1 MIDYEAYCLGEHESK
16 CYAAILASD
25 FDKTDRAGKHRSE
38 RRAGAGRESYQ
49 RKAARSADGRQ
60 THRCRSRATLTADD
74 QRAYGETWVNGLQLR
89 LMRLSRRGKRLIVA
103 DSGHDMPAERPDA
116 IMAAVRF
123 C

>member
-1 MIDYEAYCLGEHESK
+1 M
-16 CYAAILASD
+16 
-25 FDKTDRAGKHRSE
+25 RANATPLSLQVISIKPIAPGNIEVSAEQAR
-38 RRAGAGRESYQ
+38 RESYQ

-116 IMAAVRF
+116 IVAAVRF